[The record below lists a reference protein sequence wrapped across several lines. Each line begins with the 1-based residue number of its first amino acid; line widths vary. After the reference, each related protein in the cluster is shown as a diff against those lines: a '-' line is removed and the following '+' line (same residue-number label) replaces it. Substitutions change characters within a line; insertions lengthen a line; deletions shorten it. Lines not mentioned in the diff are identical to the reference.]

1 MTADLT
7 NIRALTFDVFGTVV
21 DWRTSIA
28 REAEAMLAPK
38 GVKLDWGAFADHW
51 RGQYQPA
58 MAEVREGRRDYV
70 VMDVLH
76 REMLDGTLEAF
87 GVAGLDEPEMH
98 RLTMAWRRLD
108 PWPDAVEGMQRLK
121 ARFAVVALSNGNVAL
136 VLAMAKRA
144 GIPWDAILGSE
155 LVRTYKPDAAI
166 YDSAPRFLDLA
177 PSAGDDGGVPSVGPR
192 RREGARAAHGLC
204 APAAGMGRGHGAAAA
219 GGGRVRCQRRQ
230 LWGAGGRDGGLSP
243 TRRRRRCCGGIPARR

>member
-1 MTADLT
+1 MADIAVADWE

-21 DWRTSIA
+21 DWRGGIA

-38 GVKLDWGAFADHW
+38 GVVLDWSAFADHW
-51 RGQYQPA
+51 RRQYQPA
-58 MAEVREGRRDYV
+58 MAEVREGRRGYV

-108 PWPDAVEGMQRLK
+108 PWPDVVEGMMRLK
-121 ARFAVVALSNGNVAL
+121 ARLAVAALSNGNVAL

-144 GIPWDAILGSE
+144 GLPWDAILGSE
-155 LVRTYKPDAAI
+155 LVGTYKPDAAI

-177 PSAGDDGGVPSVGPR
+177 PSQVMMVACHPWDLDAAKARGLRTAYVHRPIEWGPGT
-192 RREGARAAHGLC
+192 ERALPQPGEYDVIVHSFTELADAL
-204 APAAGMGRGHGAAAA
+204 AA
-219 GGGRVRCQRRQ
+219 
-230 LWGAGGRDGGLSP
+230 
-243 TRRRRRCCGGIPARR
+243 

>member
-1 MTADLT
+1 MDDFT

-21 DWRTSIA
+21 DWRSGIA

-38 GVKLDWGAFADHW
+38 GHALDWGAFADAW

-58 MAEVREGRRDYV
+58 MAEVRSGGRDYV

-76 REMLDGTLEAF
+76 REMLDVALESF
-87 GVAGLDEPEMH
+87 GVVGLDETELH

-108 PWPDAVEGMQRLK
+108 PWPDAVAGITRLK
-121 ARFAVVALSNGNVAL
+121 AGFAVAALSNGNIAL
-136 VLAMAKRA
+136 VLSMAKRA
-144 GIPWDAILGSE
+144 GIAWDVILGSE

-177 PSAGDDGGVPSVGPR
+177 PAQVMMVACHPWD
-192 RREGARAAHGLC
+192 L
-204 APAAGMGRGHGAAAA
+204 AAAKARGLRTAYVHRPLEWGPGMERPLPEA
-219 GGGRVRCQRRQ
+219 GEVDVIAHSFVELAEAMGV
-230 LWGAGGRDGGLSP
+230 
-243 TRRRRRCCGGIPARR
+243 

>member
-1 MTADLT
+1 MADLT

-21 DWRTSIA
+21 DWRSGVA

-38 GVKLDWGAFADHW
+38 GVSLDWSAFADAW
-51 RGQYQPA
+51 RRQYQPV

-70 VMDVLH
+70 GMDVLH
-76 REMLDGTLEAF
+76 REMLDVALEAF
-87 GVAGLDEPEMH
+87 SVAGLDETEMH
-98 RLTMAWRRLD
+98 RLSMAWRRLD

-121 ARFAVVALSNGNVAL
+121 AKVAVAALSNGNVAL

-177 PSAGDDGGVPSVGPR
+177 PSQVMMVACHPWDLDAAK
-192 RREGARAAHGLC
+192 ARGLRT
-204 APAAGMGRGHGAAAA
+204 AYVHRP
-219 GGGRVRCQRRQ
+219 
-230 LWGAGGRDGGLSP
+230 LEWGAGTERPLPEAGAYDLSVASFVELAEVM
-243 TRRRRRCCGGIPARR
+243 GA

>member
-1 MTADLT
+1 MADLT

-21 DWRTSIA
+21 DWRSSIA

-38 GVKLDWGAFADHW
+38 GVNLDWGAFADHW
-51 RGQYQPA
+51 RKQYQPA

-76 REMLDGTLEAF
+76 REMLDEALEAF

-108 PWPDAVEGMQRLK
+108 PWPDAVEGMQRVK
-121 ARFAVVALSNGNVAL
+121 AKVAVAALSNGNVAL

-155 LVRTYKPDAAI
+155 LVRTYKTDAAI

-177 PSAGDDGGVPSVGPR
+177 PSQVMMVACHPWDLDAAK
-192 RREGARAAHGLC
+192 ARGL
-204 APAAGMGRGHGAAAA
+204 ATAYVHRP
-219 GGGRVRCQRRQ
+219 
-230 LWGAGGRDGGLSP
+230 LEWGAGTERPLPEAGDYDLSV
-243 TRRRRRCCGGIPARR
+243 GSFVELAEAMGA